1 MNDKIL
7 FSETQRFRQWWL
19 WAILLPVD
27 GLFLYGVY
35 IQVIRGE
42 QFGTKPGSDALLLIT
57 TGLIL
62 LISVLILNFRLDSQI
77 REDGIYFRFFPI
89 HLSFRHYTWDQTDK
103 SFVRQYSAIM
113 EYGGWGLRFGTFG
126 KGRAYNVSGNQGI
139 QVILTTGKR
148 VLIGTKKPD
157 EAKDALRKAGHLDE

>member
-19 WAILLPVD
+19 WAILLSVD

-35 IQVIRGE
+35 IQVLRGGR
-42 QFGTKPGSDALLLIT
+42 FGTNPGSDASLLIT

-62 LISVLILNFRLDSQI
+62 LISVLILNFRLNSQI

-89 HLSFRHYTWDQTDK
+89 HHSFRHYTWDQMEK
-103 SFVRQYSAIM
+103 SFVRKYNAIG
-113 EYGGWGLRFGTFG
+113 EYGGWGLRFGIFG

-139 QVILTTGKR
+139 QIVMTTGKR

-157 EAKDALRKAGHLDE
+157 EAKNALRRAGHLTE